1 MPILTFLST
10 TLVILLAELGDKTM
24 LTTLCLGAKFRRPA
38 LVVLSSILALAVAS
52 GLAIIV
58 AVILSFA
65 LPIQIILYISGILF
79 VIMGLH
85 TLIYRDGT
93 PSDYCDNP
101 RSVFSM
107 FSLVL
112 LSELGDKSQIAIL
125 GLAAQSAFP
134 IVVFAGSFVSFLL
147 LNGISAFAGDRMA
160 ERLPIRKVQ
169 IVTGIVFIV
178 IGVLV
183 IFNLV

>member
-10 TLVILLAELGDKTM
+10 TLIILLTELGDKTM

-38 LVVLSSILALAVAS
+38 SVILSSILALAVAS
-52 GLAIIV
+52 GFAIIV

-65 LPIQIILYISGILF
+65 LPIQIILYVSGILF

-85 TLIYRDGT
+85 TLIYRDGDL
-93 PSDYCDNP
+93 SEYCDSP
-101 RSVFSM
+101 KSMFSM
-107 FSLVL
+107 FSLIL

-134 IVVFAGSFVSFLL
+134 IAVFVGSFVSFLL

-169 IVTGIVFIV
+169 IATGTVFVV
-178 IGVLV
+178 IGLSV
-183 IFNLV
+183 IFSLI